1 MNFELSDR
9 TKEFQ
14 ERLQAFMDERV
25 YPAEAVYRQ
34 QLADSGETHFHPPVM
49 EELKEEARRRGL
61 WNLFLPGDEHG
72 AGLTNLEYA
81 PLAEIMGRT
90 GIAAEACNCNAP
102 DTGNMEVLTQFG
114 SDEQK
119 DRWLRPLLD
128 GEIRSAFAMTEPDVA
143 SSDATNID
151 TRIVRDGDEYVING
165 RKWWITG
172 VADERCRILI
182 VMGKTDMD
190 AEPHWQQSMV
200 LVPIDAPGVEVVR
213 HLPIFG
219 YQDQHGHAEIVFR
232 NVRVPITNLLAEEG
246 DGFKIAQARLGPG
259 RIHHAMRAIGMAE
272 RALALM
278 VDRAKS
284 RVAFGQ
290 HLSEQGVV
298 RDLIAESRMEIDQAR
313 LYVYKTAWL
322 IDQYGA
328 KGARTEIAG
337 IKVAAPA
344 MATRVID
351 RAIEVF
357 GGMGVSDDTPL
368 AYFYAWARVLRIVDG
383 PDAVHRRSIARDEL
397 PHAGEKVVLRQVCR
411 DARLRELE
419 LLERPHVDLEVAWDR
434 EEEALRVDL
443 RRVRDERRV
452 AAQRGR
458 SPSGVRSSSM
468 RRLAVRFGPRGW
480 NSE

>member
-1 MNFELSDR
+1 MDFALSAKAQEHCDR
-9 TKEFQ
+9 MWD
-14 ERLQAFMDERV
+14 FMREEV
-25 YPAEAVYRQ
+25 FPAEPVWAEH
-34 QLADSGETHFHPPVM
+34 LTAHGEHSHPPVM
-49 EELKEEARRRGL
+49 EKLKRSARQRGL
-61 WNLFLPGDEHG
+61 WNLFLPQLSGM
-72 AGLTNLEYA
+72 TNVEYA
-81 PLAEIMGRT
+81 AVAEISGWSPV
-90 GIAAEACNCNAP
+90 IAPEAINCQAP
-102 DTGNMEVLTQFG
+102 DTGNMETLELFATPEQRTQ
-114 SDEQK
+114 
-119 DRWLRPLLD
+119 WLEPLLE

-190 AEPHWQQSMV
+190 AEPHRQQSMV
-200 LVPIDAPGVEVVR
+200 LVPIDTPGVEVVR
-213 HLPIFG
+213 QLPIFG

-232 NVRVPITNLLAEEG
+232 NVRVPATNLLAGEG

-298 RDLIAESRMEIDQAR
+298 RDLIAQSRMEIDQAR

-397 PHAGEKVVLRQVCR
+397 
-411 DARLRELE
+411 
-419 LLERPHVDLEVAWDR
+419 
-434 EEEALRVDL
+434 
-443 RRVRDERRV
+443 RRTAPYV
-452 AAQRGR
+452 G
-458 SPSGVRSSSM
+458 
-468 RRLAVRFGPRGW
+468 
-480 NSE
+480 